1 MIKILNCEWNDN
13 YLIYLEFSDGA
24 QGVFNLQDYLS
35 ARQGPLLE
43 PLNDPEFA
51 RRCFVDAGA
60 LCWPHGLELS
70 PERLHD
76 EYLQKEVVA

>member
-1 MIKILNCEWNDN
+1 MIKILDCEWKDN
-13 YLIYLEFSDGA
+13 YLIYLEFSDGI
-24 QGVFNLQDYLS
+24 QGYFNLHEYLS
-35 ARQGPLLE
+35 TRQGPLLE
-43 PLNDPEFA
+43 PLSDPEFA

-76 EYLQKEVVA
+76 EYLLKEVVA